1 MALNI
6 LEEDEQIIQLLEE
19 IDSNYSSV
27 RVLLRD
33 MRVKIGRLSVQNK
46 QVINDC
52 EPWIK
57 FFESGFRNGHSPIS
71 ELHFSSSKFKELEN
85 SPNLLNYSAPKN
97 PFVEIETSELFNK
110 SLLKSFKSSVT
121 SESSISSLVHE
132 ATPSKANVTVCDSE
146 ENDLQIRNFDIKEI
160 PSIFQ
165 NEKGLFDLFKFIQSN
180 RSVALEIVSKSFD
193 FLPPEKLD
201 IFISLLCRKQFI
213 KQKNGKLTVE

>member
-19 IDSNYSSV
+19 IDSNYSSI

-46 QVINDC
+46 QVISDC

-57 FFESGFRNGHSPIS
+57 FFESGFRNEHSPIS
-71 ELHFSSSKFKELEN
+71 ELQFSSSKFKELEN

-110 SLLKSFKSSVT
+110 SLLKSLKSSVT
-121 SESSISSLVHE
+121 NESSLAHE
-132 ATPSKANVTVCDSE
+132 ATPSKVNVTVCDSE

-165 NEKGLFDLFKFIQSN
+165 NEKDLFDLFKFIQSN

-213 KQKNGKLTVE
+213 KQKNGKLSVE